1 MRPGATMVSMMV
13 VGDDLMFADALC
25 VAVDHTFE
33 IAGVAASLEEAAAIA
48 AREAPDVALVALD
61 HLGGDGGI
69 DAGGP
74 HRGGGSATVLV
85 AIAADAAA
93 HPIDELL
100 REGFCAIISREV
112 PLDDFVSAPAD
123 VRTSRPPRGG

>member
-1 MRPGATMVSMMV
+1 MVSMMM

-48 AREAPDVALVALD
+48 AREGPDVALVALD
-61 HLGGDGGI
+61 HLGGDGVS
-69 DAGGP
+69 DAGATI
-74 HRGGGSATVLV
+74 RGASPATVLV

-100 REGFCAIISREV
+100 PGERSAVEHV
-112 PLDDFVSAPAD
+112 PDGGTKSVHDLGRRAERPNPA
-123 VRTSRPPRGG
+123 RPLPRPP